1 MIRKI
6 RYWYKIQLSRATRLL
21 TKVMAIAY
29 QFNNQNRTRSHQT
42 QIILDPVHKGWVIE
56 KLAKK
61 IVEYYPGSSKPKL
74 TYVPLPSTEI
84 THWMHY
90 LNVSPTFLKASKGL
104 NTFLVPHVDS
114 GEKQEYLAQLI
125 ELGGIPIFMSEQ
137 HAQEVSSALS
147 LPEVAAVILPGSDAA
162 GAQSR
167 LRIVI
172 SSNYYPDGRKNE
184 HYLKN
189 LAKENR
195 LDSFH
200 FTFIGKSWEPV
211 GRELILSGAEVEYMD
226 PSKGNYYEYKTQ
238 LNLIRGYDLFI
249 YLGFDEG
256 SLGAL
261 DAYLLGVPLLVS
273 RQGFHLQ
280 FGNDGH
286 IRFFTTYDEFC
297 RQLMESKKRFRPS
310 SQDTEKWTWYSYA
323 SSYRNLWESLLVK
336 PERE

>member
-6 RYWYKIQLSRATRLL
+6 RYWYKIQLSRFSRLL
-21 TKVMAIAY
+21 TSVMAVTY
-29 QFNNQNRTRSHQT
+29 LFGNHRST
-42 QIILDPVHKGWVIE
+42 QSSQIQIVLDPVHKGWVIE

-61 IVEYYPGSSKPKL
+61 IVEHYPRASKPRL
-74 TYVPLPSTEI
+74 TYVPSRNIEI

-90 LNVSPTFLKASKGL
+90 QNVSPAFLKLSSGV

-114 GEKQEYLAQLI
+114 QEKQEYLAQLI
-125 ELGGIPIFMSEQ
+125 DLGGIPIFMSEQ
-137 HAQEVSSALS
+137 HARDVSRALS
-147 LPEVAAVILPGSDAA
+147 LPKVAEVILPGSDAA
-162 GAQSR
+162 GAQDR

-189 LAKENR
+189 LAKDHR

-211 GRELILSGAEVEYMD
+211 GRELIQSGAEVEYLD
-226 PSKGNYYEYKTQ
+226 PSKSNYLEYKTQ

-261 DAYLLGVPLLVS
+261 DAFLLGVPLLVTG
-273 RQGFHLQ
+273 QGFHLE
-280 FGNDGH
+280 FENNGE
-286 IRFFTTYDEFC
+286 IRFFTTYDEFIA
-297 RQLMESKKRFRPS
+297 QLMESSKRFRPN

-323 SSYRNLWESLLVK
+323 TSYRNLWESLMAR

>member
-6 RYWYKIQLSRATRLL
+6 RFWYKIQLSRVTRLL
-21 TKVMAIAY
+21 TKVITSTDHSKKRNRAIS
-29 QFNNQNRTRSHQT
+29 RRT

-61 IVEYYPGSSKPKL
+61 IVEYYPGLSKPKL
-74 TYVPLPSTEI
+74 TYVPLRNTEI

-90 LNVSPTFLKASKGL
+90 LNVSPAFLKNSTGL

-114 GEKQEYLAQLI
+114 REKQEYLAQLI
-125 ELGGIPIFMSEQ
+125 DLGGIPIFMSEQ
-137 HAQEVSSALS
+137 HAQEVSTALL

-162 GAQSR
+162 GTQSR

-189 LAKENR
+189 LAKDFR

-200 FTFIGKSWEPV
+200 FTFIGKSWEVV
-211 GRELILSGAEVEYMD
+211 GRELIQSGAEVEYLD
-226 PSKGNYYEYKTQ
+226 PSKGNYLDYKTQ
-238 LNLIRGYDLFI
+238 LNLIRGFDLFV

-261 DAYLLGVPLLVS
+261 DAYLLGVPLLVT

-280 FGNDGH
+280 FGNKSD
-286 IRFFTTYDEFC
+286 IRFFTTYDEFR

-310 SQDTEKWTWYSYA
+310 AQDTEKWTWYSYA
-323 SSYRNLWESLLVK
+323 SSYRDLWESLLVK
-336 PERE
+336 RERE